1 MDDETKRSAMKK
13 ANSIRPH
20 LGYPDF
26 ILNETMLNDY
36 YSAVSDRVT
45 SSFTS
50 AIALQLVLKSEMSY
64 FEMMETLMHW
74 SRYKEYEFL
83 LKPFDKDW
91 FESSPVD
98 VNAYYSPEKNAI
110 STH

>member
-1 MDDETKRSAMKK
+1 M
-13 ANSIRPH
+13 
-20 LGYPDF
+20 
-26 ILNETMLNDY
+26 
-36 YSAVSDRVT
+36 
-45 SSFTS
+45 
-50 AIALQLVLKSEMSY
+50 VLKEEMSY

-110 STH
+110 STHSSCNKEDLSSLQRSQLAFCNRRSLIVSTRTQ